1 MKIGS
6 IPQSFEQFLKNRIIS
21 RLYALR
27 SLLQLFQL
35 RGQPVILQ
43 LYTQL
48 LSPCQYK
55 ILNSLTNNNKEMPP
69 FGMLQ

>member
-1 MKIGS
+1 MKISS
-6 IPQSFEQFLKNRIIS
+6 IPQSFEQFLKNWIIS

-27 SLLQLFQL
+27 SLLQLIQL

-43 LYTQL
+43 LYTKL
-48 LSPCQYK
+48 LSPRQYK
-55 ILNSLTNNNKEMPP
+55 ILNGLTNNNEKMPS